1 MARPFSRPQ
10 YRSLSPNSDTY
21 RSANALV
28 ASGYRVRK
36 QDADQM
42 RRLALPWQKRA
53 FAYYDLVPE
62 IKYAS
67 QFYAKALSVLR
78 LYAGVRMDDGTI
90 EETDNTDVIAHL
102 DRMQDPGGGGRE
114 GLLSAYGQLRFL
126 TGECY
131 LVVTVDPDTDREQ
144 WECLST
150 DELRPEGSGYI
161 RLRAPGLNPQTLR
174 EPTGDDQ
181 WEPIDEN
188 TAVVYRLFKRH
199 PRYSEMADSTM
210 QGVLDICEELVLLTQ
225 AVRSRAR
232 SRLAGSGLLLLNSRF
247 VPAPPAPKAGEETV
261 DPFMRDFMQAMTSPI
276 VNEGAASAVVPHVVR
291 VDVPANEQLDNVMKH
306 IQIIDPMQTY
316 PETGLRYELI
326 KRLSIGL
333 DMPPEILVGL
343 ADSNHWNAWQVDEQ
357 TWKSHL
363 QPVANAMVNDFTT
376 AWFQPTLRAEGISD
390 WDRYVVF
397 YDASAVINHPDR
409 SKDAKDLYN
418 QRAIGKAALRDANGF
433 TDDDAPSDEELLEMI
448 GIAVRDGSLALYGIP
463 SVKAGGIE
471 PEAGEIVTPSGDEGT
486 PTGTPPGPEKAADV
500 TKEPPTDGNGD
511 GGTVA
516 SAAQDRVRST
526 IAHLERE
533 ALVARALGAADVAF
547 FRARELAGARLKS
560 YAKRNPDA
568 RKAIDGI
575 ANHRVAAALGTDTA
589 RAIGAPPARQLV
601 DGAAEILA
609 ETLAQWGV
617 AAEVVEWL
625 GDRLEQYAAA
635 TLFEERPGPLPQTFA
650 VYIRSVADRREEVPA

>member
-10 YRSLSPNSDTY
+10 FRSYSPNSDTY
-21 RSANALV
+21 RSSNALV
-28 ASGYRVRK
+28 ASGYRVQK

-62 IKYAS
+62 VKYAS

-78 LYAGVRMDDGTI
+78 LFVGERQPDGTI
-90 EETDNTDVIAHL
+90 EESENPEVIAHL

-114 GLLSAYGQLRFL
+114 ALLSAYGQLRFL

-150 DELRPEGSGYI
+150 DELRPEGSGYV
-161 RLRAPGLNPQTLR
+161 RLRAPGLNPETLR
-174 EPTGDDQ
+174 DPGDEV
-181 WEPIDEN
+181 WEPVDE
-188 TAVVYRLFKRH
+188 TQAVVYRLWKRH
-199 PRYSEMADSTM
+199 PRFSEMADSTM

-232 SRLAGSGLLLLNSRF
+232 SRLAGAGLMLVNSRYL
-247 VPAPPAPKAGEETV
+247 PPPPAPKAGEEQV

-291 VDVPANEQLDNVMKH
+291 VDVPANESLDDVIKH
-306 IQIIDPMQTY
+306 IQIIDPLQTY
-316 PETGLRYELI
+316 PETGLRMELI

-333 DMPPEILVGL
+333 DMPPEVLVGL
-343 ADSNHWNAWQVDEQ
+343 ADANHWNAWQVDEQ

-376 AWFQPTLRAEGISD
+376 AWFQPTLRAEGIGD
-390 WDRYVVF
+390 WDRYVVW
-397 YDASAVINHPDR
+397 YDAAAVINHPDR
-409 SKDAKDLYN
+409 SKDAKDLYA
-418 QRAIGKAALRDANGF
+418 QRAIGKRSLREANGF
-433 TDDDAPSDEELLEMI
+433 TDDDAPTDEELMEMI
-448 GIAVRDGSLALYGIP
+448 GVAVRDGSLALYGIP

-471 PEAGEIVTPSGDEGT
+471 PEAGEIVTPSGEEGS
-486 PTGTPPGPEKAADV
+486 PEAAPAGPETAPEVA
-500 TKEPPTDGNGD
+500 KEPPSGADGNGD
-511 GGTVA
+511 GATTA
-516 SAAQDRVRST
+516 SAVRAT

-533 ALVARALGAADVAF
+533 AFAARVMGAADVAF
-547 FRARELAGARLKS
+547 FRARDLAGARLKG
-560 YAKRNPDA
+560 YAKRDPDA
-568 RKAIDGI
+568 RKALDGV
-575 ANHRVAAALGTDTA
+575 ANHKAAAKLGADA
-589 RAIGAPPARQLV
+589 AKRIGAPPARQLV
-601 DGAAEILA
+601 AGAAQILGESLLSQGVKA
-609 ETLAQWGV
+609 EA
-617 AAEVVEWL
+617 VEWL

-635 TLFEERPGPLPQTFA
+635 TLFHERPDPLPQTFL
-650 VYIRSVADRREEVPA
+650 VYIRTITEEPVPA